1 MEATSHLLQM
11 NAAKFKYDVKENL
24 LIKIHYNDMMRDKR
38 TKGWQIHKEVKP
50 SQARFKIWGVNKY

>member
-50 SQARFKIWGVNKY
+50 SQARFKI